1 MIRNLKQQDVSESV
15 YVCVC
20 VCVCVCVFVHYL
32 VQKANPNKLKFCIA
46 DVQAKKFPDP
56 TNRLPEN

>member
-1 MIRNLKQQDVSESV
+1 MSL
-15 YVCVC
+15 C

-56 TNRLPEN
+56 TNRSPENQKNIAYVRW